1 MKSIKPY
8 IAVGEFWH
16 YFGEITSIYSLYNS
30 PAAMYDFKYIFERET
45 PAVPPKGEV
54 VWKKGEERERG
65 IRINCRFLVR
75 PCWPE
80 KLCDHIFFNP
90 LKGRSVNWLHFAIQV

>member
-1 MKSIKPY
+1 
-8 IAVGEFWH
+8 
-16 YFGEITSIYSLYNS
+16 
-30 PAAMYDFKYIFERET
+30 MYDFKYIFERET
-45 PAVPPKGEV
+45 PAVPPKGEA

-90 LKGRSVNWLHFAIQV
+90 LKGRSVNWLHFAIQVQPTFLISDIRALWRSPLSAKVPECQKLKM